1 MSDQPKNRLAAGHLV
16 PQDTAGKLQVEMQ
29 ASLQEQAEII
39 REPKK
44 RATPGLRAA
53 KRRWR
58 FAFGRFK
65 R

>member
-1 MSDQPKNRLAAGHLV
+1 MSDQPKNRLDAGHLV
-16 PQDTAGKLQVEMQ
+16 PQDTAATSQVKMQ
-29 ASLQEQAEII
+29 DSLQEQAEIV

-44 RATPGLRAA
+44 RVTPGLRAA

-58 FAFGRFK
+58 FAFGRYK